1 MLFRENISMNPHIL
15 IIALMAVGLSACA
28 STPSVPLAKRLEGK
42 TPDERQETLRRA
54 CLTEADWNL
63 DQTAARMPAKAQHR
77 YRDSNTTRETS
88 HLKELCREMADLP
101 AIAGRSPIETKRRA
115 DLAEKCRRETDDHLD
130 PRSKESAA
138 HMVRVQEICEAMT
151 GFDLPTQAN

>member
-1 MLFRENISMNPHIL
+1 MRTNAL
-15 IIALMAVGLSACA
+15 IIVLFAVALSACT
-28 STPSVPLAKRLEGK
+28 STPSIPLTKRLEGK
-42 TPDERQETLRRA
+42 TPEDRQEILRRA

-63 DQTAARMPAKAQHR
+63 DQTAARMPANAQHR

-88 HLKELCREMADLP
+88 HLRALCREMADLP
-101 AIAGRSPIETKRRA
+101 AIQGRSPIETKRRA

-130 PRSKESAA
+130 LRSRESAA

-151 GFDLPTQAN
+151 GFDLPAQTD

>member
-1 MLFRENISMNPHIL
+1 MRPHIL

-28 STPSVPLAKRLEGK
+28 STPSLPLAKRLEGK
-42 TPDERQETLRRA
+42 TPDERQEILRRV
-54 CLTEADWNL
+54 CLTEAEWDL
-63 DQTAARMPAKAQHR
+63 DRAAARQPINAQHR

-88 HLKELCREMADLP
+88 HLKELCREMANLP

-130 PRSKESAA
+130 LRGKESAA

-151 GFDLPTQAN
+151 GFDLPAPAN